1 MAITVTSIRLDKRLI
16 DEATRILGAKSPT
29 DAVHTALR
37 EIVALRGFKKLTKK
51 HAVSSNSRTVT
62 VKARYHQQ

>member
-1 MAITVTSIRLDKRLI
+1 MTSIRLDTRLV
-16 DEATRILGAKSPT
+16 DEAARILRAKSRT